1 MNDIWSWQEY
11 GDVDREDVGQE
22 DVGREDEQRNIS
34 SQLNRDIVGYDV
46 DATDGSIGKIDEAT
60 FDIESSYLVID
71 TGWWIF
77 GKKRLV
83 PAGFVTGVDDS
94 ARVVHVSC
102 DKEAIKAAPD
112 YDPDEWNSDHDSTVR
127 TRHGDYYGGL

>member
-1 MNDIWSWQEY
+1 MNDIWSWQGY
-11 GDVDREDVGQE
+11 GDV
-22 DVGREDEQRNIS
+22 EQGNEEENIS
-34 SQLNRDIVGYDV
+34 SQLNRDIIGYDV

-60 FDIESSYLVID
+60 FDIDSSYLVVD

-83 PAGFVTGVDDS
+83 PAGLVTGIDDDS
-94 ARVVHVSC
+94 RVVYVSC

-112 YDPDEWNSDHDSTVR
+112 YDPDAWNSDRDLTVR
-127 TRHGDYYGGL
+127 TRHGEYYGGL

>member
-1 MNDIWSWQEY
+1 MTDIWSWQGY
-11 GDVDREDVGQE
+11 RDVEQGNEED
-22 DVGREDEQRNIS
+22 NTS
-34 SQLNRDIVGYDV
+34 SQLNRDIIGYDV

-60 FDIESSYLVID
+60 FDIDSSYLVVD

-83 PAGFVTGVDDS
+83 PAGFVTGIDDD
-94 ARVVHVSC
+94 ARIVHVNC

-112 YDPDEWNSDHDSTVR
+112 YDPDAWNSDQDSTVR
-127 TRHGDYYGGL
+127 TRHGEYYGGL